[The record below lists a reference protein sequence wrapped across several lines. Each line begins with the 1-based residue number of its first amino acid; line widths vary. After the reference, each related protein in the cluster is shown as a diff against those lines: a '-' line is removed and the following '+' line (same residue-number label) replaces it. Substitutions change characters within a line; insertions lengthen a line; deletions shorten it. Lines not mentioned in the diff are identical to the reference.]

1 MSLSPCTHA
10 AFHVLDDCVRVAKR
24 SLLATNAVHH
34 VRPSTFSFSFAR
46 RDEELRES
54 TVTITSVLGLVAP
67 DNLTH
72 NLPLYLAV
80 PASNTHYIVHSHT
93 CECFSRENRGEQ
105 CSGAGSRRCKRIGAP
120 IHQPCLFSNT
130 CVPTRS
136 SIQYAYHRCRLL
148 LGGVRLLSLGRVAD
162 TPVQLRP
169 LDLADRT
176 KPICTVWNGMECA
189 LLMWYILIGIFLF
202 SSFLS

>member
-1 MSLSPCTHA
+1 MSLLAEYEQDFRGTITSIEKRCTKIPDLTGGALSLRLTFLGSSSSCSHSFLYIYALAYIPRPLFYMSLSPCTHA

-80 PASNTHYIVHSHT
+80 PASNTPYIVHSHT
-93 CECFSRENRGEQ
+93 CECFSRENR
-105 CSGAGSRRCKRIGAP
+105 
-120 IHQPCLFSNT
+120 
-130 CVPTRS
+130 
-136 SIQYAYHRCRLL
+136 
-148 LGGVRLLSLGRVAD
+148 
-162 TPVQLRP
+162 
-169 LDLADRT
+169 
-176 KPICTVWNGMECA
+176 
-189 LLMWYILIGIFLF
+189 
-202 SSFLS
+202 